1 MLNADERVLL
11 ECSVFFPQQTNPRWG
26 FNWGDGFNQSE
37 GWKLQ
42 VIWLKFTN
50 QQKQKQNTFIKSS
63 FASAIQYVCESV
75 PNDLKQQTR

>member
-1 MLNADERVLL
+1 MLNADERLLL
-11 ECSVFFPQQTNPRWG
+11 ECSVFFSTTNQSTLG
-26 FNWGDGFNQSE
+26 FQPGGGFNQSE

-75 PNDLKQQTR
+75 PNDLKQQTH